1 MKKLKA
7 AGRRTPITIFVEG
20 DIFTKLSF
28 VVWGLANMVRGQ
40 IVKGAIYLALEA
52 APCSMSSTRCRI
64 G

>member
-40 IVKGAIYLALEA
+40 IVKGAIYL
-52 APCSMSSTRCRI
+52 STPT
-64 G
+64 